1 MSVEDIIIKNH
12 THYFF
17 DDIVNIK
24 YFDPNNIKIGQ
35 KSYKDILIYYT
46 GYVTIKKNLKN
57 YSVNP
62 LYLNFADV
70 NR

>member
-46 GYVTIKKNLKN
+46 GYVKKKKKPKKL
-57 YSVNP
+57 
-62 LYLNFADV
+62 
-70 NR
+70 

>member
-46 GYVTIKKNLKN
+46 GYVTIKKKPKKL
-57 YSVNP
+57 
-62 LYLNFADV
+62 
-70 NR
+70 